1 MPRTSPRAGVADARL
16 DYQLFASD
24 WGGRVCRSV
33 HAYRDR
39 LQRYGLDAAQ
49 AQCVGQRLEANLSI
63 GQLQQLARAGG
74 ALQQG
79 DTTPGR
85 LTSGD
90 LLRAASQ
97 INDPKVAVEVAR
109 AANGCGVLAAGL

>member
-1 MPRTSPRAGVADARL
+1 MRASTISCLLLIGAGACADPSTRIATE
-16 DYQLFASD
+16 
-24 WGGRVCRSV
+24 
-33 HAYRDR
+33 